1 MRNPFSLTLKAAILL
16 ILIGLILIPAGAY
29 SAIFLDKV
37 VATVNGEVI
46 TWSELMSVVEVEGA
60 KALEDLEGEERE
72 ARSREVQKFLLN
84 SMIDVKL
91 QLMEAKRFGFD
102 VSDNELES
110 AVADIK
116 MRYNLSSEALITSLR
131 SEGFTFEEYKKRLS
145 EQILLSKISNYKVK
159 NNILVTESEIR
170 EYYNTG
176 EGSAEVRIRQ
186 IFFSMPEGEEERA
199 ALDKKAEEVM
209 QRIKDG
215 ENFASLAIEFSE
227 DASKEF
233 GGDLGF
239 IGRGTI
245 LEEVEDVAFG
255 LKTGEVSV
263 PFWSPAGLHII
274 KVEER
279 RQSIAAKEPEEKIKD
294 ILFQRKYN
302 MMYDQWIKMLRENA
316 YIEVNL

>member
-1 MRNPFSLTLKAAILL
+1 MRNPLSLTLRAVILL
-16 ILIGLILIPAGAY
+16 ILISQILIPAGAY
-29 SAIFLDKV
+29 SAIFLDKI

-46 TWSELMSVVEVEGA
+46 TWSELMGVVEVEGA
-60 KALEDLEGEERE
+60 KTLEGLEGKERE
-72 ARSREVQKFLLN
+72 ARSREVEKFLLN

-91 QLMEAKRFGFD
+91 QLMEARRLGFD

-110 AVADIK
+110 AINDIK
-116 MRYNLSSEALITSLR
+116 TKYNLSSDSLITSLKL
-131 SEGFTFEEYKKRLS
+131 EGFTLAEYKKRLS
-145 EQILLSKISNYKVK
+145 EQILLSKISSYKVQ
-159 NNILVTESEIR
+159 NNILVTDSEIK
-170 EYYNTG
+170 EYYNSG
-176 EGSAEVRIRQ
+176 EGSEEVRIRQ
-186 IFFSMPEGEEERA
+186 IFFSMPEGEGQRSSI
-199 ALDKKAEEVM
+199 DKKAEEVM

-245 LEEVEDVAFG
+245 LNEVEDVAFS
-255 LKTGEVSV
+255 LKVGVVSA

-274 KVEER
+274 KAEER
-279 RQSIAAKEPEEKIKD
+279 RTSSIAKEPEEKIKN
-294 ILFQRKYN
+294 ILFQKKYN

>member
-1 MRNPFSLTLKAAILL
+1 MRNPLSLAFKAVILL
-16 ILIGLILIPAGAY
+16 ILIGQILIPKGAY

-37 VATVNGEVI
+37 VATVNGELI

-60 KALEDLEGEERE
+60 KSLEGLEGKERE
-72 ARSREVQKFLLN
+72 AKSGEIAKYLLN

-91 QLMEAKRFGFD
+91 QLMEAKKLGFD

-110 AVADIK
+110 AIADIK
-116 MRYNLSSEALITSLR
+116 TRYNLSSEALITSLKL
-131 SEGFTFEEYKKRLS
+131 EGFTLEEYKKRLS
-145 EQILLSKISNYKVK
+145 EQILLSKISNYRVK
-159 NNILVTESEIR
+159 NNILITDAEIK
-170 EYYNTG
+170 EYYNSG

-186 IFFSMPEGEEERA
+186 IFFSMPESDEQKA
-199 ALDKKAEEVM
+199 ALNKRAEEVM
-209 QRIKDG
+209 QRIKAG

-239 IGRGTI
+239 IGHGTI
-245 LEEVEDVAFG
+245 LNEVEDVAFS
-255 LKTGEVSV
+255 LKTGEVSA
-263 PFWSPAGLHII
+263 PFWSPAGLHIV
-274 KVEER
+274 KVEETR
-279 RQSIAAKEPEEKIKD
+279 VGGASKESEENVKD
-294 ILFQRKYN
+294 IIFQRKYN

>member
-1 MRNPFSLTLKAAILL
+1 MRNPLSLSLKAVIFL
-16 ILIGLILIPAGAY
+16 ILIGQILIPKGSY

-60 KALEDLEGEERE
+60 KALEGLEDKERE
-72 ARSREVQKFLLN
+72 IKSGEIAKFLLN

-91 QLMEAKRFGFD
+91 QLMEAKKLGFD
-102 VSDNELES
+102 ISDNELES
-110 AVADIK
+110 AIADIK
-116 MRYNLSSEALITSLR
+116 TRYNLSSEALITSLQA
-131 SEGFTFEEYKKRLS
+131 EGFTFAEYKKRLS
-145 EQILLSKISNYKVK
+145 EQILLSKISNHRVK
-159 NNILVTESEIR
+159 NNILITDAEIK
-170 EYYNTG
+170 EYNNSG

-186 IFFSMPEGEEERA
+186 IFFSMPEGEEQKK
-199 ALDKKAEEVM
+199 ALDKRAEEVM
-209 QRIKDG
+209 QRIKAG

-239 IGRGTI
+239 IGHGTI
-245 LEEVEDVAFG
+245 LKEVEDVAFS
-255 LKTGEVSV
+255 LKAGDVSA

-274 KVEER
+274 KAEEMR
-279 RQSIAAKEPEEKIKD
+279 EINVGKEPVEKIKD

-302 MMYDQWIKMLRENA
+302 MLYDQWIKMLRENA

>member
-1 MRNPFSLTLKAAILL
+1 MRNPLSLTLKAVILL
-16 ILIGLILIPAGAY
+16 ILIWQILIPEWAY

-60 KALEDLEGEERE
+60 KALEGLEGKERVSKSGE
-72 ARSREVQKFLLN
+72 IAKYLLN

-91 QLMEAKRFGFD
+91 QLMEARKLGFD
-102 VSDNELES
+102 VSDNELE
-110 AVADIK
+110 AAIADIK
-116 MRYNLSSEALITSLR
+116 TRYNLSPEALITSLQ
-131 SEGFTFEEYKKRLS
+131 SEGFTLEEYKKRLS
-145 EQILLSKISNYKVK
+145 EQILLSKISNFRVK
-159 NNILVTESEIR
+159 NNILITDSEVK
-170 EYYNTG
+170 EYYNAD

-186 IFFSMPEGEEERA
+186 IFFSMPESNEQKE
-199 ALDKKAEEVM
+199 ALDKRAEEVM
-209 QRIKDG
+209 QRIKAG

-245 LEEVEDVAFG
+245 LKEVEDVAFS
-255 LKTGEVSV
+255 LKVGDVSA

-274 KVEER
+274 KAEEIREGSAVTEPVE
-279 RQSIAAKEPEEKIKD
+279 KVKD
-294 ILFQRKYN
+294 MLFQRKYN